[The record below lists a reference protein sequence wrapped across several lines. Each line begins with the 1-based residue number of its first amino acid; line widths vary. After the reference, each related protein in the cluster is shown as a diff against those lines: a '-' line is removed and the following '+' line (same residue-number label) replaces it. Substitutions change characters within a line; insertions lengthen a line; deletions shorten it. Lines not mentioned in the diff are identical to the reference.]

1 MWKVKFFQTARGD
14 HPVKEFMEKLEKK
27 SYARV
32 LRSISLLQEFGPSLR
47 MPYSKKIASKLYEL
61 RVKGIETIRIF
72 YTQAN
77 QEYYLVHAF
86 KKETQKTPRQ
96 EIKLGLDRIKELI

>member
-1 MWKVKFFQTARGD
+1 MRKVKFFQTARGNY
-14 HPVKEFMEKLEKK
+14 PVKEFIERLEKK

-32 LRSISLLQEFGPSLR
+32 LRSMSLLQEFGPSLR

-61 RVKGIETIRIF
+61 RIKGVEAIRIF

-77 QEYYLVHAF
+77 EEYYLVHAF
-86 KKETQKTPRQ
+86 KKKSQKTPKQ
-96 EIKLGLDRIKELI
+96 ELQLALDRIKELI